1 MTEGIESVGEA
12 MTGGMLARAVE
23 PEAGEASGHA
33 ETCLNCGTA
42 LNGPFCHQCGQRGH
56 VHRTIGAFAHDIA
69 HSVLH
74 FDGKMWRTLPLL
86 AWRPGE
92 LTRRYVEG
100 ERANFVSPMALFLFS
115 VFLMFAVVSAIG
127 GPIDLNGGG
136 TSTTAEDRAEAKL
149 EFETD
154 TAKARQE
161 VQKLRVERQ
170 RLAGAGQPTQAIDRQ
185 IQVAQ
190 AAIDLEE
197 RLLRGALSRADAEDK
212 QEAEQAARQGARKD
226 GNSAA
231 GRAAAPASSADD
243 PAPVETSFDSVVGD
257 KDGGSEFKT
266 GWPRL
271 DAAIKKANENPSL
284 LLYKIQTN
292 AYKFSWA
299 LIPISMPFVWLMFLH
314 RRRYRQYRA
323 YDHVVFVTY
332 SIAFMSL
339 GFIALTLVRPLGIG
353 EWLFGFAI
361 TFVPPIHMYRQLRGA
376 YSLSRFSAAWR
387 TFALIVFASLAAS
400 LFLLLL
406 VALGALA

>member
-1 MTEGIESVGEA
+1 MAEGIESVGEA
-12 MTGGMLARAVE
+12 MTGGMVARAVE
-23 PEAGEASGHA
+23 PEAGEAAGRA
-33 ETCLNCGTA
+33 EACLNCGTA
-42 LNGPFCHQCGQRGH
+42 LTGPFCHQCGQRGH

-100 ERANFVSPMALFLFS
+100 ERAKFVSPMALFLFS
-115 VFLMFAVVSAIG
+115 VFMMFAVVSAIG
-127 GPIDLNGGG
+127 GPFDMEGNGA
-136 TSTTAEDRAEAKL
+136 STTAEDRAEAKR
-149 EFETD
+149 EFEAD
-154 TAKARQE
+154 SAEARRE
-161 VQKLRVERQ
+161 LQKLRAERE
-170 RLAGAGQPTQAIDRQ
+170 RLAAAGRPTQSVDRQ

-190 AAIDLEE
+190 AALALEQ
-197 RLLRGALSRADAEDK
+197 RLLSEALGRADAEDRRDAE
-212 QEAEQAARQGARKD
+212 EAGKEA
-226 GNSAA
+226 AA
-231 GRAAAPASSADD
+231 GPPAGTAAPAGKA
-243 PAPVETSFDSVVGD
+243 AAAT
-257 KDGGSEFKT
+257 KDGGPAFEPNDMIGFTTK
-266 GWPRL
+266 WPRL

-284 LLYKIQTN
+284 LIYKIQTN

-299 LIPISMPFVWLMFLH
+299 VIPISVPFVWLMFLH
-314 RRRYRQYRA
+314 RRRYRQFRA

-353 EWLFGFAI
+353 EWLPGLAI
-361 TFVPPIHMYRQLRGA
+361 TFVPPLHMYRQLRGA
-376 YSLSRFSAAWR
+376 YRLSRWSAVWR
-387 TFALIVFASLAAS
+387 TFTLIVFASIAAS